1 MLSATGELIAGNRDA
16 LRVNPAG
23 SRFTSFNGMAPS
35 SPMIRALASISIV
48 PTIHAHS
55 IIPTLGDGPLETRDD
70 GVVDYS
76 SAHLE
81 GVDSELVVRGGHSTQ
96 ANPAT
101 IAEVR
106 RILLEHLAQA
116 APQVRPVA
124 LAN

>member
-1 MLSATGELIAGNRDA
+1 MLIAGW
-16 LRVNPAG
+16 G
-23 SRFTSFNGMAPS
+23 SDGS
-35 SPMIRALASISIV
+35 IRAPV
-48 PTIHAHS
+48 PTANSMVNVRTVHAHS

-70 GVVDYS
+70 GVVEYS
-76 SAHLE
+76 SAHLD

-106 RILLEHLAQA
+106 RILLEHVAPS